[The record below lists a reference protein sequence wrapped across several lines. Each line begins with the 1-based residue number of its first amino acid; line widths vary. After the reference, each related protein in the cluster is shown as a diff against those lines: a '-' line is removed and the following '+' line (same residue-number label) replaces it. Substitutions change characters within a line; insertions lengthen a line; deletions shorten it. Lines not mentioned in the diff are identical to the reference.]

1 MADGKSR
8 LPWKRITAVAAAA
21 VSAGIAAGRT
31 MASREVDKQKEAAIE
46 ETAEIARGR
55 IRGEAE
61 AFLKRSFR
69 AFALNVGVKA
79 GTLSA
84 VWIAFAAGWIG
95 PGVFAGMVTLL
106 LMAFLLRDLWV
117 NWPTLRMA
125 VAELHRHGWK
135 PRTAISEI
143 VAAQVFDQVVNEAS
157 ERKTSLQAR
166 LVMALAG
173 TDKAGI
179 EAEVAEAVAGIAREV
194 TWDDIRPYVIAAA
207 VKFAVLLL
215 LYSVFVFLV
224 VHAV

>member
-1 MADGKSR
+1 MADGKSE

-21 VSAGIAAGRT
+21 VSAGIAAGRS

-61 AFLKRSFR
+61 AFLKRRFR
-69 AFALNVGVKA
+69 SFALNVGVKA
-79 GTLSA
+79 GILCA
-84 VWIAFAAGWIG
+84 VWIAFAAEWIG
-95 PGVFAGMVTLL
+95 PRVFAGLVATLL
-106 LMAFLLRDLWV
+106 AAFLLRDLWV
-117 NWPTLRMA
+117 NWPTIRMA
-125 VAELHRHGWK
+125 VAELRRHGWK

-143 VAAQVFDQVVNEAS
+143 VAAQVFDQVVNEAR

-179 EAEVAEAVAGIAREV
+179 EAEVARAVAGIAREV
-194 TWDDIRPYVIAAA
+194 TWAEIRPYLISAA
-207 VKFAVLLL
+207 VKFAVLLG
-215 LYSVFVFLV
+215 LYSLFVFLV